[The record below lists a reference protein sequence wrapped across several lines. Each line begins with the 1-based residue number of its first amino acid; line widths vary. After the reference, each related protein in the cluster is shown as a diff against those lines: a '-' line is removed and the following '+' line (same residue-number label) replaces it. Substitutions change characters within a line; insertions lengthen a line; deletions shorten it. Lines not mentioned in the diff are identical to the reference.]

1 MITIQTRMVLFL
13 LIGFLLSW
21 CLKASAAEIF
31 FNQAFTESVPVDS
44 WTEIRDQG
52 IIKQRF
58 DYSCGSATVATVL
71 RHFYRLE
78 VDEVTIIDKIGLKD
92 EFSFADLARV
102 MEEYA
107 LKAVA
112 VALDFGHLQRMTM
125 PAIVYLDFH
134 GQGHFSVLRGISSS
148 SVWLGDPAWG
158 NIHMSPDRFRGMW
171 ETRDDEQ
178 APGKIL
184 IALPHSR
191 DLSSVDASFFG
202 LAHAKRKKGY
212 LQFIDPTRD
221 WNR

>member
-1 MITIQTRMVLFL
+1 MLFPRTCLYWLIPLAL
-13 LIGFLLSW
+13 L
-21 CLKASAAEIF
+21 CLGLPASAAELF
-31 FNQAFTESVPVDS
+31 FNQAFTESVPVTS

-58 DYSCGSATVATVL
+58 DYSCGSAAVATL
-71 RHFYRLE
+71 LHYFYQLD
-78 VDEVTIIDKIGLKD
+78 VDEATIIDKIGLKD

-112 VALDFGHLQRMTM
+112 VALDFDHLQRITM

-134 GQGHFSVLRGISSS
+134 GQGHFSVLRGISAS
-148 SVWLGDPAWG
+148 SVWLGDPSWG
-158 NIHMSPDRFRGMW
+158 NIHMSPSRFRGMW
-171 ETRDDEQ
+171 ETRDDNQ
-178 APGKIL
+178 TPGKIL

-202 LAHAKRKKGY
+202 LAHARRKNGY

>member
-1 MITIQTRMVLFL
+1 MP
-13 LIGFLLSW
+13 
-21 CLKASAAEIF
+21 
-31 FNQAFTESVPVDS
+31 FNQAFTETVPVTS

-58 DYSCGSATVATVL
+58 DYSCGSAAVATVL
-71 RHFYRLE
+71 HHFYRLE
-78 VDEVTIIDKIGLKD
+78 VDEATIIDKIGLKD

-112 VALDFGHLQRMTM
+112 VALDFAHLQQMTM

-134 GQGHFSVLRGISSS
+134 GEGHFSVLRGISSS

-158 NIHMSPDRFRGMW
+158 NIHMSPARFRGMW

-202 LAHAKRKKGY
+202 LAHAGRKKGY

>member
-1 MITIQTRMVLFL
+1 MML
-13 LIGFLLSW
+13 LPRTWLYWVAPIALLW
-21 CLKASAAEIF
+21 LWLPASVAEIP
-31 FNQAFTESVPVDS
+31 FNQAFTETVPVTS
-44 WTEIRDQG
+44 WTEIRDEG

-58 DYSCGSATVATVL
+58 DYSCGAAAVATVL
-71 RHFYRLE
+71 HHFYQLE
-78 VDEVTIIDKIGLKD
+78 VDEATVIDKIGLKD
-92 EFSFADLARV
+92 EFSFVDLARV

-112 VALDFGHLQRMTM
+112 VALDFDHLQRMMM

-134 GQGHFSVLRGISSS
+134 GEGHFSVLRGISASL
-148 SVWLGDPAWG
+148 VWLGDPSWG
-158 NIHMSPDRFRGMW
+158 NIHMSPSRFRGMW
-171 ETRDDEQ
+171 ETRADEQ

-184 IALPHSR
+184 IALPPSR

-212 LQFIDPTRD
+212 LQVIDPTRD

>member
-1 MITIQTRMVLFL
+1 MLFPKTWLYWIVPIVLL
-13 LIGFLLSW
+13 WPGLP
-21 CLKASAAEIF
+21 ASGAEIF
-31 FNQAFTESVPVDS
+31 FNQAFTESVAVTS

-58 DYSCGSATVATVL
+58 DYSCGSAAVATVL
-71 RHFYRLE
+71 HHFYQFE
-78 VDEVTIIDKIGLKD
+78 VDEATIIDKIGLKD

-112 VALDFGHLQRMTM
+112 VALDFEHLQRMKM

-148 SVWLGDPAWG
+148 SVWLGDPSWG
-158 NIHMSPDRFRGMW
+158 NIHMSPARFRGMW
-171 ETRDDEQ
+171 QTRHDEQ

-184 IALPHSR
+184 IALPQSR
-191 DLSSVDASFFG
+191 DLSSVDTSFFG
-202 LAHAKRKKGY
+202 LTHAKRKKGY
-212 LQFIDPTRD
+212 LQVIDPTRD